1 MSAALIAPILAAAA
15 PADAAAITLS
25 PVALFLQADIVVK
38 IVMAGLFL
46 ASVLSWAVIVGVWL
60 TLGRTARASRKY
72 EAAFWQAGD
81 MERFY
86 KDRGKEDVPS
96 AQVLAAGIQEW
107 QQSAAKRRADVAG
120 MRDRL
125 SVSMTS
131 AIATAVDRIADK
143 LNILATVGSVSPFVG
158 LFGTVWGIMRSFTSI
173 AGAQNTSLAVVAPG
187 IAEALF
193 ATAIGL
199 FAAIPAVIAYNRFSH
214 AINRLEAR
222 LTRFAD
228 RLYTTFSRELE
239 Q

>member
-1 MSAALIAPILAAAA
+1 MSAALIAPILAAAS
-15 PADAAAITLS
+15 PASAAALTLS
-25 PVALFLQADIVVK
+25 PVALFLQADVIVK
-38 IVMAGLFL
+38 IVMVGLLL
-46 ASVLSWAVIVGVWL
+46 ASVLSWAVIVGIWL
-60 TLGRTARASRKY
+60 TLGRTARASRRY

-125 SVSMTS
+125 SVSMGSAVSTS
-131 AIATAVDRIADK
+131 VDTIADK
-143 LNILATVGSVSPFVG
+143 LNILATIGSVSPFVG

-222 LTRFAD
+222 LMRFAD
-228 RLYTTFSRELE
+228 KLYTTFSRELE